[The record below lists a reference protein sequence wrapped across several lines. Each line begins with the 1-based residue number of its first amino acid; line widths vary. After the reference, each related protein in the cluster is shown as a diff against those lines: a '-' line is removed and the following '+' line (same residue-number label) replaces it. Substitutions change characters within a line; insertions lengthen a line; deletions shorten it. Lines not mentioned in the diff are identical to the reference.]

1 MSPHNFVD
9 FQKVSYTKRIL
20 WVASEDIRSHS
31 VTCSKCAPDEHDQGY
46 RKTFRDFGLKDFS
59 RTQLA
64 LFSLYKRLP
73 NTVIILRGSA
83 CFNSSVL

>member
-31 VTCSKCAPDEHDQGY
+31 VTCSKSAPDKHDQGY
-46 RKTFRDFGLKDFS
+46 WKTFRDFGLKDFF

-64 LFSLYKRLP
+64 LSLQEAFQYCYNPKGECL
-73 NTVIILRGSA
+73 L
-83 CFNSSVL
+83 